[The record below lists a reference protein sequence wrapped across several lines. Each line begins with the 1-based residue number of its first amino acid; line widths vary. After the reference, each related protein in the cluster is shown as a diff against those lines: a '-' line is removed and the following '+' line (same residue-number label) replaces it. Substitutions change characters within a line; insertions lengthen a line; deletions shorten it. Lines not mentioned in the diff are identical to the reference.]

1 MANQI
6 AQTRT
11 GVRGINV
18 KKCAIVSKDSK
29 KEEEI
34 SFTDIYYYESILNET
49 VRANIFYVDTG
60 RATVKPTKEEKVVIK
75 LEDAYTNKIDI
86 ELYTNTINPLKQE
99 TTKSFSTLDLISKE
113 GLTNYDVALNTRF
126 DGKISSH
133 ITNIL
138 KNYLKVGKKNI
149 DIEATQNVY
158 NFNGNNQRPFYTIV
172 WLSKFGI
179 PDLPNAKG
187 NTAGFFF
194 WETSKGYKFKS
205 IDNLLSD
212 TVAGS
217 IGQKELK
224 RYVYTRTPDSVI
236 PAGFNGKL
244 LEFTIEDLSGT
255 SENKRQ
261 IGAYS
266 TRTILF
272 DPFNC
277 YYETIYPN
285 AEESQKKDAIKTGGK
300 EIPKSNKELDDPAKK
315 NKFSR
320 TQYMLIDRGTLPSGN
335 TKQQIEK
342 SQEQNFD
349 PKNVL
354 NQSVMRYNQLF
365 STRISVTVVPDYSL
379 NAGDLIYIE
388 VPKPRGDNNSDVD
401 QIDKQLSGNYLIADL
416 CHYINIKEGGY
427 TKLTLVRDSIGRKP
441 VKYNPL

>member
-1 MANQI
+1 MTMVDQI
-6 AQTRT
+6 VQTRT
-11 GVRGINV
+11 GVRGVNV
-18 KKCAIVSKDSK
+18 KKCAIVSKDSN

-75 LEDAYTNKIDI
+75 LEDAYSNKIDL

-113 GLTNYDVALNTRF
+113 GLTNYDVTLNTRF
-126 DGKISSH
+126 DGKISNH
-133 ITNIL
+133 IINIL
-138 KNYLKVGKKNI
+138 NNYLKVGQKNI
-149 DIEATQNVY
+149 DIEPTQNVY

-187 NTAGFFF
+187 NSAGFFF

-212 TVAGS
+212 KILGS
-217 IGQKELK
+217 VDAKKIK
-224 RYVYTRTPDSVI
+224 RYIYTRTPDSTI
-236 PAGFNGKL
+236 PPGFNGKL
-244 LEFTIEDLSGT
+244 LEFTIEDLSGR

-261 IGAYS
+261 MGAYA

-277 YYETIYPN
+277 YYETVYPN
-285 AEESQKKDAIKTGGK
+285 AEESEKMDAITTGGK
-300 EIPKSNKELDDPAKK
+300 EIPKQNTELADPTKN

-335 TKQQIEK
+335 TQQQIKK

-365 STRISVTVVPDYSL
+365 STRISITVVPDYSL
-379 NAGDLIYIE
+379 SAGDLIYIE
-388 VPKPRGDNNSDVD
+388 VPKPKGDSDFEQMD
-401 QIDKQLSGNYLIADL
+401 MQLSGNYVIADL

-427 TKLTLVRDSIGRKP
+427 TKITLVRDSLGRKP